1 MIEGKVYGN
10 LVLLFTNLDNDQTK
24 EKEEN
29 QIAVSSDAAK
39 PYKD

>member
-1 MIEGKVYGN
+1 MIDGKVYGN
-10 LVLLFTNLDNDQTK
+10 LVLLFTKLDNDQTK
-24 EKEEN
+24 KEES